1 VLVVQNDFSILDFEG
16 EPARPLAERRAKSSP
31 LKDVAG
37 MLRSFDYAAF
47 AAATSFAELDPGS
60 SDVVRALADTWRAAA
75 AGAFLDAY
83 RETIADC
90 PSYPQDPTEAS
101 RLLDLFLLEKALY
114 EICYEAAN
122 RPHWV
127 RIPLK
132 GVTSLLELEATHD
145 DQD

>member
-1 VLVVQNDFSILDFEG
+1 
-16 EPARPLAERRAKSSP
+16 
-31 LKDVAG
+31 

-60 SDVVRALADTWRAAA
+60 SELVRGLAETWRAAA
-75 AGAFLDAY
+75 ASAFLEAY
-83 RETIADC
+83 RATIGDC
-90 PSYPQDPTEAS
+90 PSYPQDPAEAA

-114 EICYEAAN
+114 AICYEAAN

-132 GVTSLLELEATHD
+132 GVTSLLDLEATD
-145 DQD
+145 DHEN